1 MFEDCINVLIDVYP
15 VRIGPL
21 HREKQYEVSAEKAGY
36 VLEKEKEDPLVF
48 TASKL
53 GEISVQVC
61 HSGVNHYT
69 LTYMKCSNSLN
80 IFRSLRSKLNV
91 EIL

>member
-1 MFEDCINVLIDVYP
+1 MFEECTNLLIDVCP

-53 GEISVQVC
+53 GEISVQVR
-61 HSGVNHYT
+61 HSEVNHYI
-69 LTYMKCSNSLN
+69 LNYMNCRYL
-80 IFRSLRSKLNV
+80 
-91 EIL
+91 